1 MRKDYSFFLIP
12 CDEHGQPIANQKLFD
27 VELNFH
33 AQYRSMTGLGDYGE
47 VKNAYTED
55 YAEDSILRTYFPPS
69 AEITHKSTTH
79 ELTLYFSGENSF
91 NNSVY
96 FERMVMGRR
105 FLWYDNFRHNFA
117 MVALCKQPKT
127 NREKLYGAQQYRDMT
142 YTFDDLAGGT
152 SDMVPIEDRTMDN
165 VHVGDFICQMDIEPS
180 SGDVSFSTADY
191 LLVLEDNT
199 EVRVT
204 AKGLQIHHPLT
215 ANSVPILD
223 NKGHEVNI
231 PYELQRRYVNLVCG
245 VVKRVVKTNLPD
257 IIRNCVMFSALKV

>member
-12 CDEHGQPIANQKLFD
+12 CDEKGQPITSKKPFD
-27 VELNFH
+27 IERDFKT
-33 AQYRSMTGLGDYGE
+33 QYRSMTGLGDMGD

-69 AEITHKSTTH
+69 AEITHKVTTH
-79 ELTLYFSGENSF
+79 ELTLYFNGENSF
-91 NNSVY
+91 NHSVD
-96 FERMVMGRR
+96 FERSVVGRR
-105 FLWYDNFRHNFA
+105 FLWYDNFRHRFA
-117 MVALCKQPKT
+117 MVALNKQPKT
-127 NREKLYGAQQYRDMT
+127 NKEKLYGAQQYRDMT

-204 AKGLQIHHPLT
+204 ANGLQIHHPLT

-223 NKGHEVNI
+223 NKGHEVDI